1 MGCPADHSWRFCS
14 KCNGER
20 LRRGSQKL
28 CPGISYMTPRNVAWA
43 LSHAGERQGYKD
55 KNISEG
61 YTGEETCDVSG
72 PSPAVY

>member
-1 MGCPADHSWRFCS
+1 MSCGPFLAVLFQMQWRTAEARKPKTVSWNLLYDTS
-14 KCNGER
+14 KRCLGAQP
-20 LRRGSQKL
+20 RR
-28 CPGISYMTPRNVAWA
+28 
-43 LSHAGERQGYKD
+43 ERQGYKD